1 MSLGAL
7 PRGGPCGPL
16 LFAVSNEP
24 LSAILTQLVGR
35 ALEQEQPENVD
46 PAGTTLTGEGPEVEI
61 VIVPH
66 RDLGGI
72 SLVAWTDQYD
82 ARLLWANVGDLSTHD
97 DLDLGVVVARIRYE
111 DDWRRRLGEALAA
124 ELVRPIHLRSQRGLF
139 GAPRVECWIEA
150 AWKNKRIGVLR
161 PSRSLIGAETEM
173 TTSLAGGPGPPFSL
187 PPDISNG

>member
-1 MSLGAL
+1 M
-7 PRGGPCGPL
+7 
-16 LFAVSNEP
+16 SNEP

-111 DDWRRRLGEALAA
+111 DDGVGGSAKLWPRSWCGPSTCGVDGGCLARRE
-124 ELVRPIHLRSQRGLF
+124 
-139 GAPRVECWIEA
+139 
-150 AWKNKRIGVLR
+150 
-161 PSRSLIGAETEM
+161 
-173 TTSLAGGPGPPFSL
+173 
-187 PPDISNG
+187 SNVG